1 MSQRVKKTRP
11 AIQETQLMRVRSLGW
26 KDPFEED
33 VVKPLQDSRL
43 ENPMDRGA
51 RWPTVH
57 GIASRTRL
65 SADAMTRRSAVTQG
79 SRAKRETPL
88 CPGSCKNP
96 FQTKRVTGTSMF
108 SLRGESARRLCSGRK
123 SISVNSGV

>member
-1 MSQRVKKTRP
+1 MPQRVKKTRP

-57 GIASRTRL
+57 GIA
-65 SADAMTRRSAVTQG
+65 
-79 SRAKRETPL
+79 
-88 CPGSCKNP
+88 
-96 FQTKRVTGTSMF
+96 RVGHD
-108 SLRGESARRLCSGRK
+108 
-123 SISVNSGV
+123 